1 MRKKVQKFMI
11 FFEVLLITLQ
21 MIFMGL
27 VIIRRNTFDKKI
39 LLLISL
45 SFIILNIIY
54 FLLNR
59 EKPKGIF
66 RTILIASI
74 VFILVPMMVS
84 YKASQDDFFDS
95 STSVGKLQQEIYD
108 QSGVSVFVDV
118 DVKEKRHNF
127 IYYIDDYHVS
137 NEDAIK
143 YLTMI
148 RDNLSIYS
156 RGLPD
161 EIYLINGFANKDTK
175 LSGAYF
181 EEGNYIVL
189 KADDNLISNLHH
201 EIGHSVEDKTFDLK
215 SLIRFELV
223 DSSCVLVSGYACTSN
238 DELFAETWKTAILDN
253 KTTKYSLAIKE
264 IFKKNLKAFEN
275 PIYVK
280 DYDDALNKLLNNK
293 IDSFIIRDNN
303 SPVNNDVNRLD
314 LGDEVLYYKLNK

>member
-1 MRKKVQKFMI
+1 MKNKEKLVYIELFI
-11 FFEVLLITLQ
+11 LLIYLVL
-21 MIFMGL
+21 FGL
-27 VIIRRNTFDKKI
+27 VIVKNRTFDKKI
-39 LLLISL
+39 LFIMAAGLMALNLIVNRKML
-45 SFIILNIIY
+45 KIPLFIILTA
-54 FLLNR
+54 LLIN
-59 EKPKGIF
+59 PFTIGY
-66 RTILIASI
+66 RT
-74 VFILVPMMVS
+74 
-84 YKASQDDFFDS
+84 SQDDFFDS

-118 DVKEKRHNF
+118 DVKEKRRNF

-181 EEGNYIVL
+181 QEGNYIVL

-201 EIGHSVEDKTFDLK
+201 EIGHSIEDKTFDLK
-215 SLIRFELV
+215 SLIKFELV
-223 DSSCVLVSGYACTSN
+223 DSSCVLVSGYACTNN

-253 KTTKYSLAIKE
+253 KTTKYSLAIKD

-280 DYDDALNKLLNNK
+280 DYDDALNKLLNKK
-293 IDSFIIRDNN
+293 IDSFIIKEEADKIFKTHTIPDNV
-303 SPVNNDVNRLD
+303 SFLDV
-314 LGDEVLYYKLNK
+314 GDEVLFYLNLNHN